1 MKVLVNRHSVGFE
14 HSFLPHMEVAIKKM
28 GAESGLFSAVTTARS
43 TLINAKTLAGY
54 DVIVM
59 ATTGDLG
66 WSDEQKQALLD
77 FVRGGKGFVG
87 IHNATDT
94 YYDWPEYGELVGG
107 WFAGHPWTQEVKI
120 NVEDTEHPA
129 TAMLGESFTVFDEV
143 YTFKSWDRS
152 KTHVL
157 MSIDNSSVDLAKGNR
172 EDQDYAM
179 GWCHE
184 YGKGR
189 VIYSALGH
197 PDALWDQPWFLDH
210 ILACIKWAGRLV

>member
-1 MKVLVNRHSVGFE
+1 MKVLVTRHSEGWE

-28 GAESGLFSAVTTARS
+28 GDESGLFSTVTTARS
-43 TLINAKTLAGY
+43 RLISAKELANY

-59 ATTGDLG
+59 ATTGNLG
-66 WSDEQKQALLD
+66 WTDEQKQALLD

-94 YYDWPEYGELVGG
+94 YYDWPEYGEMVGG

-120 NVEDTEHPA
+120 NVEDT
-129 TAMLGESFTVFDEV
+129 
-143 YTFKSWDRS
+143 K
-152 KTHVL
+152 HVL
-157 MSIDNSSVDLAKGNR
+157 MSLDNSSVDLAKGNR
-172 EDQDYAM
+172 EDHDYAM

-189 VIYSALGH
+189 VMYTALGH

-210 ILACIKWAGRLV
+210 ILACIKWAARLV